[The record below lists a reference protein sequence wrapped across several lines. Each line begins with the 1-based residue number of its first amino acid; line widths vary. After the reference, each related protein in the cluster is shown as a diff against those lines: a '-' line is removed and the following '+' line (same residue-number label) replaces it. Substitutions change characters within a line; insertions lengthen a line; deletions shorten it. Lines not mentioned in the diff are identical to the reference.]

1 MQKIFAY
8 FWAPSGI
15 DGFKHHVKEILI
27 AYTILGILTV
37 IEVFSFRELY
47 ILLILITLLQFC
59 GGFIARRMFGDT
71 PPEGSKY
78 Q

>member
-8 FWAPSGI
+8 FWAPSGVE
-15 DGFKHHVKEILI
+15 GFKHHVKEMLI
-27 AYTILGILTV
+27 AYTIIGVLTV
-37 IEVFSFRELY
+37 VEIFTFRELY
-47 ILLILITLLQFC
+47 ILLVLIILLQC
-59 GGFIARRMFGDT
+59 GGGLIARKMFGDN